1 MWTMQGD
8 RGYIGDIGKKKEI
21 NQFFRFTKSQ
31 LYANVG
37 IMEKNMETTK

>member
-8 RGYIGDIGKKKEI
+8 RGYIGDIGKKKESI
-21 NQFFRFTKSQ
+21 NFSRFTNSQ
-31 LYANVG
+31 LYANVF